1 MTSTELVPTSTEPTE
16 LDSDRRRRQLAELN
30 LAIER
35 AQTPEEAH
43 RLMLYARTASELFA
57 RMKLS
62 LDEKWAAGKAATV
75 AARKLGRFL
84 AELSN
89 RQRGR
94 GTGLGTFPSERTQ
107 VARRLGIDATTTRSL
122 VRLAEV
128 PDPDFQ
134 RYIQDRSRVP
144 SLNGALTRCTHRA
157 LSGKPGG
164 SSAWQTKRRRRV
176 GVQEP
181 ANPSIDEGYS
191 LIVRALGHL
200 SAATQ
205 QGTIVKRR
213 DLGKAIDYLYA
224 AEDLVKPYRA
234 GYDGTGRKA
243 A

>member
-1 MTSTELVPTSTEPTE
+1 MASTDLSRMDDDN
-16 LDSDRRRRQLAELN
+16 LDFDRRRKQLAELN
-30 LAIER
+30 LAAEN
-35 AQTPEEAH
+35 AETPEEAH
-43 RLMLYARTASELFA
+43 RVMLYARTASELFA

-89 RQRGR
+89 RQQGR
-94 GTGLGTFPSERTQ
+94 RPGLGTLPSERTR
-107 VARRLGIDATTTRSL
+107 VARKLGIDPSTVRAL

-144 SLNGALTRCTHRA
+144 SFNGALTRCTHRA

-164 SSAWQTKRRRRV
+164 GSAWQTKRRRRV
-176 GVQEP
+176 GIKEP
-181 ANPSIDEGYS
+181 ANPSFDEGYS
-191 LIVRALGHL
+191 QLVRSLGHL
-200 SAATQ
+200 AATAN
-205 QGTIVKRR
+205 QGSISRR
-213 DLGKAIDYLYA
+213 ADIRKAIDYIYA
-224 AEDLVKPYRA
+224 AEDLLKPYRA